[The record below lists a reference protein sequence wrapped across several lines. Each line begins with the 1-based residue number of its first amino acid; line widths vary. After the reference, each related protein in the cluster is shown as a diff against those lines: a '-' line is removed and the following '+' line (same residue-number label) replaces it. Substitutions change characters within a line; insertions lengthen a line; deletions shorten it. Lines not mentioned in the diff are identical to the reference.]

1 MMLKLVLWFSRI
13 LAIISILFIMMFSFD
28 VFGGGDPMI
37 RQILV
42 FLKHNI
48 PAFTLIIALIIA
60 WRYEVTGGA
69 IFILLFIVW
78 GRFWG
83 SFSGNSGSLIII
95 AHFLIVGLLFIL
107 HAIILKNRKVLKG
120 K

>member
-37 RQILV
+37 RQILA

-60 WRYEVTGGA
+60 WRYEVAGGA

-95 AHFLIVGLLFIL
+95 VPFLIVGILVIL
-107 HAIILKNRKVLKG
+107 HRILIIRKRD
-120 K
+120 